1 MIYTVT
7 LNPSIDY
14 VVRLDTLETGS
25 VNRSENQDKYPGGKG
40 INVSRILKRLDVDS
54 TALGFLGGF
63 TGRFI
68 EEALAGEKITTRFT
82 PVKTDTRINVKLKAD
97 QETEINGQGP
107 DLTEQDISALKH
119 ELSSLT
125 SDDLVVL
132 AGSIPGALPSDFY
145 QELIALI
152 TKQGA
157 EFIIDT
163 TGDALLESLEYHPL
177 LIKPNHHELGEMF
190 DTTLVTI
197 EDIIPYGQNLL
208 KRGAKNVIVSM
219 GKDGALLITP
229 DLTIFAPPIKGDL
242 KNSVGAGDSMVAG
255 FISQLNRANAQSELE
270 DAFRYGVASGSAT
283 AFSGDL
289 ATKDKIVNLLPQ
301 VTLKILN

>member
-107 DLTEQDISALKH
+107 DLTEQDISALKQ

-197 EDIIPYGQNLL
+197 EDIIPYGQDLL

-283 AFSGDL
+283 AFSDDL